1 MAISAEAFEQHR
13 RLLFGVAYRMLG
25 SASEAEDVVQDAYL
39 RAIGSRDAAIR
50 EPAAFLTTVVTRLCL
65 DRLKAARITRE
76 QYIGPWLPEPIL
88 LAPDDDVGE
97 DGVERAETVAMAV
110 LVLLEALSPLERAV
124 FLLRESFE
132 YPFDEIGA
140 MLNRSA
146 AACRQAYHRAR
157 AHLDA
162 HRPRFRATPEQQQ
175 ALVAGFLAAAR
186 DGNLAA
192 LTGMLASD
200 VTCYSDGGGVVP
212 AARKPIH
219 GSAMVARLF
228 IGLMEQAQATT
239 SPEYLTAAAWI
250 NGTLGRLIWADERL
264 DAVWVFGC
272 SPTTIETIWV
282 VRNPAKLAYLK
293 GRVEPPQDRPTPG
306 R

>member
-1 MAISAEAFEQHR
+1 MSITAEAFEQHR

-39 RAIGSRDAAIR
+39 RAVGSRDGAIR

-65 DRLKAARITRE
+65 DRLKAARTTRE

-88 LAPDDDVGE
+88 LAPDGDASE
-97 DGVERAETVAMAV
+97 KGVERAETVAMAV
-110 LVLLEALSPLERAV
+110 LVVLETLSPLERAV

-162 HRPRFRATPEQQQ
+162 HRPRFQATPEQQQ

-186 DGNLAA
+186 EGNLAA
-192 LTGMLASD
+192 LSGMLAHD

-228 IGLMEQAQATT
+228 VGLMEQAQATT
-239 SPEYLTAAAWI
+239 SPVYHTAPAWI
-250 NGTLGRLIWADERL
+250 NGAQGRLVWANEHL
-264 DAVWVFGC
+264 DTVWVFGC

-282 VRNPAKLAYLK
+282 VRNPAKLAYLSARIDPPPDISAV
-293 GRVEPPQDRPTPG
+293 GR
-306 R
+306 

>member
-1 MAISAEAFEQHR
+1 MGISVETFEQHR
-13 RLLFGVAYRMLG
+13 RLLFGIAYRMLG

-39 RAIGSRDAAIR
+39 RAVGSRDAAIR
-50 EPAAFLTTVVTRLCL
+50 EPGAFLATVVTRLCL
-65 DRLKAARITRE
+65 DRLKAARASRE

-88 LAPDDDVGE
+88 LAPDGDAGE
-97 DGVERAETVAMAV
+97 ERAERAETVGMAV
-110 LVLLEALSPLERAV
+110 LVLLETLSPLERAV

-162 HRPRFRATPEQQQ
+162 QRPRFRATPEQQQ

-186 DGNLAA
+186 EGNLATLA
-192 LTGMLASD
+192 GMLAHD
-200 VTCYSDGGGVVP
+200 VVCYSDGGGVVA

-219 GSAMVARLF
+219 GPAMVGRLF
-228 IGLMEQAQATT
+228 AGLMKQAKAIAT
-239 SPEYLTAAAWI
+239 PVYHTAPAWI
-250 NGTLGRLIWADERL
+250 NGTQGLLVWADERL

-272 SPTTIETIWV
+272 GPSAIETIWV
-282 VRNPAKLAYLK
+282 VRNPAKLAYLG
-293 GRVEPPQDRPTPG
+293 GRVDPPRDTPALL